1 MKKIIAAIT
10 AVWSLLLVKMTAFAQ
25 IQTGNSASSPTPSN
39 VNITLLNPLGTQN
52 GTIEGIVSSIM
63 DWLIKLGAPVAALMI
78 IVGGIQ
84 ILMSGGSPDKFEKGR
99 NTILY
104 TAIGYGIILLG
115 DGIIKIVQKIL
126 QG

>member
-10 AVWSLLLVKMTAFAQ
+10 AVWSLLLVKMTVFAQ
-25 IQTGNSASSPTPSN
+25 SWTPGPSN
-39 VNITLLNPLGTQN
+39 TNVNVTLLNPLGTQN
-52 GTIEGIVSSIM
+52 GTIEGIISSIM

-99 NTILY
+99 KTILY